1 MQSLKEEAVPISDM
15 IMQTSL
21 SPTSMPCPFLHDGE
35 LGRRDLLRHKY
46 SCVPCLEFKNGFCP
60 QADACGHS
68 LGILE
73 ERFHPMLFRTRYC
86 WYMTT
91 CKRQDWSYA
100 HKEEEKSC
108 SICAFSESL
117 RPSKSISTA
126 LSIGSFCGTNAGE
139 NDQFM
144 TFDGLSGE
152 KVNFTTT
159 NLHNENGLLRTLN
172 CSSITLHS
180 SRWGFSNQPD
190 FSWVYGLVE
199 DDQPNLLEDQ
209 N

>member
-1 MQSLKEEAVPISDM
+1 MYVYKVKTCQRSICYYPKN
-15 IMQTSL
+15 
-21 SPTSMPCPFLHDGE
+21 PCPFMHDGE

-126 LSIGSFCGTNAGE
+126 LSIGVKNPVTIYPIHSMMQTLWQKQSSDYKQQQSQLQPQQQRPAISFKG
-139 NDQFM
+139 DSLM
-144 TFDGLSGE
+144 LV
-152 KVNFTTT
+152 KMI
-159 NLHNENGLLRTLN
+159 NL
-172 CSSITLHS
+172 
-180 SRWGFSNQPD
+180 
-190 FSWVYGLVE
+190 
-199 DDQPNLLEDQ
+199 
-209 N
+209 